1 MGFSLYTVL
10 PTVIFMIMNQL
21 EKLFSKCKAS
31 VSITVNQH
39 RDYYQSVK
47 DYIEEQAL
55 LDEELIK
62 EIGFDVYEEMVKAN
76 TVIEIQAYPDT
87 PIGSYRVIHY
97 DIDEAVRIMLECV
110 NGG

>member
-1 MGFSLYTVL
+1 MT
-10 PTVIFMIMNQL
+10 MN
-21 EKLFSKCKAS
+21 KLKELLSKCEAS

-47 DYIEEQAL
+47 DYIEEQAQ
-55 LDEELIK
+55 LDEELIE
-62 EIGFDVYEEMVKAN
+62 EIGLDIYEEMKKTD

-87 PIGSYRVIHY
+87 PIGSYRVMHY